1 MAAQGRPGDVGR
13 AGAAAGSS
21 AGSRIRS
28 SLGENLFPAEIEEV
42 FYRHPAVAEVV
53 VVGLPDERRG
63 EAPRRT
69 SPGIIFTPLAKDEL
83 TGPAARDT
91 GA

>member
-1 MAAQGRPGDVGR
+1 M
-13 AGAAAGSS
+13 
-21 AGSRIRS
+21 
-28 SLGENLFPAEIEEV
+28 EEV
-42 FYRHPAVAEVV
+42 FYRDPAVAEVA

-63 EAPRRT
+63 EAPQRT

>member
-13 AGAAAGSS
+13 AGLLPD
-21 AGSRIRS
+21 RRRS

-42 FYRHPAVAEVV
+42 FYRDTAVAEVA

-63 EAPRRT
+63 EAPQRT